1 MTTRSTDT
9 TASKP
14 IKEGSE
20 FSEMDEER
28 PHAVSSRLLKLAQQF
43 SDKEFRDSYVAA
55 LTRRFLARQMRKFRG
70 DLSQIE
76 FAERLGK
83 QQTIVSRLEN
93 PNYSGWTLST
103 LLEIAN
109 KLNVGVIVR
118 FVDFSSF
125 LKDTE
130 DFSESAIHPA
140 SYDKQQ
146 VDDFARSEAVQ
157 ERFIEDIVKRPENLE
172 NALSEGVTAKK
183 DARNAQKEAMERGL
197 FGPERSDRQLLN

>member
-1 MTTRSTDT
+1 
-9 TASKP
+9 
-14 IKEGSE
+14 
-20 FSEMDEER
+20 
-28 PHAVSSRLLKLAQQF
+28 
-43 SDKEFRDSYVAA
+43 
-55 LTRRFLARQMRKFRG
+55 MRKFRG

-76 FAERLGK
+76 FAERYFFCK

-130 DFSESAIHPA
+130 DFVPSAKHPA

-183 DARNAQKEAMERGL
+183 DARNAQK
-197 FGPERSDRQLLN
+197 RSDGARPFWSRTI